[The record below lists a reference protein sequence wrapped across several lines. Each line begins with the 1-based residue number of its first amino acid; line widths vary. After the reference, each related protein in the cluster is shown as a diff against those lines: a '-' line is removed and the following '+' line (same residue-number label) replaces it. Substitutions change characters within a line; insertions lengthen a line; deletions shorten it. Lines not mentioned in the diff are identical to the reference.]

1 MYQLTHSS
9 VAVGLIGVAQ
19 LVPYVALSLV
29 GGTIVDSVDR
39 RRLLLL
45 TQALLAIASA
55 VLMAAALLGFT
66 ATWILYVMAGV
77 ISAVSAVN
85 LPTESAIVPNLV
97 KREHLAAALSLDF
110 AQFQASLVVGPAI
123 GGVVIATLGL
133 PVAYGL
139 DVATFAAAIAA
150 ALAIAPQPPA
160 GKRTE
165 SALRSMIEGFRYVRK
180 QGAITG
186 GFAIDLNAMIF
197 GMPRALFP
205 ALAAATY
212 HAGPQGLGL
221 LYAAPG
227 VGAVIGSLLSGFV
240 GRIRHQGRAV
250 VIAAAGWAIAIG
262 LFGLATMSLW
272 LGLVCLAIAGAS
284 DIISAVARNT
294 ILQTTA
300 PEPAPRAD
308 VGGQLD
314 GRGRRAVHRRR
325 PRRHRGSAG
334 VAAGLD
340 IVGKPHLRG
349 ALRDPGAGVPGAM
362 ALPCRAD
369 PGRPR
374 PRRRGARTGL
384 EGLAAGE
391 ALADAV
397 PVGDAGLA
405 EAPAE
410 LDHLAVPLAK
420 EVDQAGAGILD
431 GHIHGLEALRRIGK
445 RHLGGAQGSDRL
457 RQLLLLDL
465 PRAIAP
471 EAVLLDAHGLRQIG
485 QLRGDV
491 NDSLHQPPD
500 LG

>member
-1 MYQLTHSS
+1 MLKRAGRVARHLAVDIAPLRQSRDFRILWSGGLVSLVGRQITVVALPFSMYQLTHSS

-45 TQALLAIASA
+45 TQALLAMASA

-66 ATWILYVMAGV
+66 AAWLLYVMAGV

-97 KREHLAAALSLDF
+97 RREHLAAALSLDF

-160 GKRTE
+160 GGRTE
-165 SALRSMIEGFRYVRK
+165 SALRSMIEGFRYVRQ
-180 QGAITG
+180 QGAIMG

-250 VIAAAGWAIAIG
+250 VIAAAGWAVAIG

-272 LGLVCLAIAGAS
+272 LGLGLLAIAGAS

-294 ILQTTA
+294 ILQTTS
-300 PEPAPRAD
+300 P
-308 VGGQLD
+308 
-314 GRGRRAVHRRR
+314 
-325 PRRHRGSAG
+325 
-334 VAAGLD
+334 
-340 IVGKPHLRG
+340 
-349 ALRDPGAGVPGAM
+349 
-362 ALPCRAD
+362 
-369 PGRPR
+369 
-374 PRRRGARTGL
+374 
-384 EGLAAGE
+384 
-391 ALADAV
+391 
-397 PVGDAGLA
+397 
-405 EAPAE
+405 
-410 LDHLAVPLAK
+410 
-420 EVDQAGAGILD
+420 
-431 GHIHGLEALRRIGK
+431 
-445 RHLGGAQGSDRL
+445 DRL
-457 RQLLLLDL
+457 RGRMSAANSMVVVGGPFIGDV
-465 PRAIAP
+465 RAGT
-471 EAVLLDAHGLRQIG
+471 VG
-485 QLRGDV
+485 QLVSPQFSIVSGSVTCVVLCGILARTFPALWRYRAEPTPV
-491 NDSLHQPPD
+491 APD
-500 LG
+500 RAAVEREPA

>member
-1 MYQLTHSS
+1 MLKRAGRVARHLAVDISPLRQSRDFRLLWSGELVSLVGRQITVVALPFSMYQLTHSS

-45 TQALLAIASA
+45 TQALLAMASA

-66 ATWILYVMAGV
+66 ATWLLYVMAGV

-97 KREHLAAALSLDF
+97 RREHLAAALSLDF

-160 GKRTE
+160 GGRTE
-165 SALRSMIEGFRYVRK
+165 SALRSMIEGFRYVRQ
-180 QGAITG
+180 QGAIMG

-250 VIAAAGWAIAIG
+250 VIAAAGWAVAIG

-272 LGLVCLAIAGAS
+272 LGLGLLAIAGAS

-294 ILQTTA
+294 ILQTTS
-300 PEPAPRAD
+300 P
-308 VGGQLD
+308 
-314 GRGRRAVHRRR
+314 
-325 PRRHRGSAG
+325 
-334 VAAGLD
+334 
-340 IVGKPHLRG
+340 
-349 ALRDPGAGVPGAM
+349 
-362 ALPCRAD
+362 
-369 PGRPR
+369 
-374 PRRRGARTGL
+374 
-384 EGLAAGE
+384 
-391 ALADAV
+391 
-397 PVGDAGLA
+397 
-405 EAPAE
+405 
-410 LDHLAVPLAK
+410 
-420 EVDQAGAGILD
+420 
-431 GHIHGLEALRRIGK
+431 
-445 RHLGGAQGSDRL
+445 DRL
-457 RQLLLLDL
+457 RGRMSAANSMVVVGGPFIGDV
-465 PRAIAP
+465 RAGT
-471 EAVLLDAHGLRQIG
+471 VG
-485 QLRGDV
+485 QLVSPQFSIVSGSVTCVVLCGILARTFPALWRYRAEPTPV
-491 NDSLHQPPD
+491 APD
-500 LG
+500 RAAVEREPA